1 MKTGRYIIIFLS
13 VAALLASCVKVY
25 SPSDSKP
32 AAELKIKLNIPK
44 DYAGVV
50 DVCSIPV
57 TVKSKRLPLS
67 MTVYPD
73 KDSIAVFKLVAD
85 SYDVVASYYDTLGRI
100 SVNGFCEEFLL
111 VGDGIAN
118 GQGKCKPASLE
129 MNMDIALP
137 SPIVIRELYYH
148 GSMIADGSKTYI
160 KDRYVE
166 IYNNNGEG
174 GDVYYLDS
182 LCISSI
188 FPYNST
194 SGNNAWKGQDTIALA
209 QFYWTVPG
217 EGTTYP
223 LKPGESVVIALQAA
237 VDHSERCTSGLHLEK
252 SHFGCYD
259 EALSGHEISAGVTSM
274 ICNMIGLGTAW
285 AVSIHSPAFI
295 LFRPSMGVAEYRRH
309 PEIWEKF
316 EPGKTSGTKY
326 WHIAKEW
333 IIDGV
338 ECYDSPTGATK
349 RLPSSVD
356 ASYCCMKLPHHS
368 GHCISRKLDAV
379 ASTASVPVY
388 MDTNNSANDFN
399 VDMELNPSLKQ

>member
-1 MKTGRYIIIFLS
+1 MKTGRYIILF

-25 SPSDSKP
+25 TPEDSQP

-50 DVCSIPV
+50 DITSIPV
-57 TVKSKRLPLS
+57 TAQSKRLPLS
-67 MTVYPD
+67 LTVYPD
-73 KDSIAVFKLVAD
+73 KDSIATFKLVSD
-85 SYDVVASYYDTLGRI
+85 NYDVVASYYDTVGRI

-118 GQGKCKPASLE
+118 GQGKCKPARLE
-129 MNMDIALP
+129 MNMEVALP

-148 GSMIADGSKTYI
+148 GCMTADGGKNYT

-166 IYNNNGEG
+166 IVNNNGEG

-182 LCISSI
+182 LCISTI

-194 SGNNAWKGQDTIALA
+194 TGNNAWKGLDTIALA
-209 QFYWTVPG
+209 QMYWTVPG
-217 EGTTYP
+217 DGKTYP
-223 LKPGESVVIALQAA
+223 LQPGESAVIALLAA
-237 VDHSERCTSGLHLEK
+237 VDHSERCQSGLHLEK
-252 SHFGCYD
+252 AHFGCYD
-259 EALSGHEISAGVTSM
+259 EQLSGHEISAGVTPM
-274 ICNMIGLGTAW
+274 IMNSVGQGTAW

-295 LFRPSMGVAEYRRH
+295 LFRPSMGVAQYRKEDR
-309 PEIWEKF
+309 IWERF
-316 EPGKTSGTKY
+316 EPGKTSGTRY

-338 ECYDSPTGATK
+338 ECYDSPTGANK

-356 ASYCCMKLPHHS
+356 ASYCCMKLPHYS
-368 GHCISRKLDAV
+368 GHCISRKLDV
-379 ASTASVPVY
+379 RASTATVPVY
-388 MDTNNSANDFN
+388 MDTNNSLADFD